1 MDCKVC
7 LLLWTMSF
15 IHNLQCLSLYFVVMV
30 SVYSQLIM
38 EKQEQYNQKKI
49 CKGIFVLMNYSNKKN
64 CEYDSCGAYALVN
77 WRRKLEVQEE

>member
-1 MDCKVC
+1 
-7 LLLWTMSF
+7 MSF

-49 CKGIFVLMNYSNKKN
+49 CKGIFVLMNYSNKKIVN
-64 CEYDSCGAYALVN
+64 MILVVHML
-77 WRRKLEVQEE
+77 WSTGEESWKCRRNKIML